1 MSFTQL
7 DLWNDHIDDVWLS
20 FKDARA
26 LVHTWNLEYRE
37 DWNALVADSNG
48 IDHPGIPANPEII
61 YRHTGWKDWEDW
73 LVHPDRRMVYASF
86 FEAREFARSLRLREV
101 DDWYQ
106 YFRVE
111 PPIHKTYGLEIPS
124 RPFFEYEGKG
134 WVDWSDWFGLHIA
147 FTNYNETKKFIHTL
161 HLRSPEE
168 WDVWCQGNLFGRP
181 KKPKVIYR
189 YPELAYR
196 GRGWTNW
203 KDWLG

>member
-26 LVHTWNLEYRE
+26 LVHTWNLEYR
-37 DWNALVADSNG
+37 
-48 IDHPGIPANPEII
+48 
-61 YRHTGWKDWEDW
+61 
-73 LVHPDRRMVYASF
+73 
-86 FEAREFARSLRLREV
+86 
-101 DDWYQ
+101 
-106 YFRVE
+106 
-111 PPIHKTYGLEIPS
+111 
-124 RPFFEYEGKG
+124 
-134 WVDWSDWFGLHIA
+134 VDWSDWFGLHIA